1 MKMLAL
7 LGLAAFAFQEDF
19 LPLKEGARWTYSVE
33 EQAADAAQSSHD
45 VVTEVR
51 GSKSIGDVEW
61 VEVAD
66 FLGYKSG
73 YLRVSGSGI
82 DLKLETTDRAPVLT
96 LLKLPL
102 KEGDH
107 WKGSLGKEEVTFT
120 TGPEER
126 VELADQ
132 VVKAVRVNFIV
143 SDGKKHEGHSPTHG
157 DLWFQAGTGM
167 VKAQL
172 TKDLDCHSGT
182 TTVYRLKK

>member
-1 MKMLAL
+1 MKTLAL
-7 LGLAAFAFQEDF
+7 LGIAALAAQEDF
-19 LPLKEGARWTYSVE
+19 LPLREGARWTYSVE
-33 EQAADAAQSSHD
+33 EQAADAAQTSHD

-51 GSKSIGDVEW
+51 GTKSIGDSEW

-66 FLGYKSG
+66 FLGYKTG
-73 YLRVSGSGI
+73 FVRVTGSGV
-82 DLKLETTDRAPVLT
+82 DLKLETTDAAPALT

-107 WKGSLGKEEVTFT
+107 WKGTLGKEEVSFT

-126 VELADQ
+126 VELADR
-132 VVKAVRVNFIV
+132 VVKAVRVNFTV
-143 SDGKKHEGHSPTHG
+143 SDGKKHEGHAPTHG
-157 DLWFQAGTGM
+157 DLWFEAGTGI